1 MVGETNSMV
10 GYHLMAEDHS
20 VQLGYGTVSPPPAGP
35 GQCLHNDDN
44 NNNNNNTSNNI
55 FGVSYQSQSNLS
67 LKFLMK

>member
-35 GQCLHNDDN
+35 GQCLNNDN
-44 NNNNNNTSNNI
+44 NNNIIIIIPVII
-55 FGVSYQSQSNLS
+55 FSEFLINHNQISVSSS
-67 LKFLMK
+67 L